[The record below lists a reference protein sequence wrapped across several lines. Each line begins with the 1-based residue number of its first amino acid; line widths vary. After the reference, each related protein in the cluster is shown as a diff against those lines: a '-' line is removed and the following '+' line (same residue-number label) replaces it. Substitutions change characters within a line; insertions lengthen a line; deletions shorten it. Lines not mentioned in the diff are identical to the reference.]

1 MSSNSSF
8 SDSSNS
14 SDSVSDIP
22 YSHQISPPLN
32 FRPPG
37 VRKLKGA
44 NWEPKLGEGRKLK
57 GTNWAPKIGGAKIK
71 GSEFFYFFAI
81 WRSEKSFAKLVF
93 AIRQNL
99 IDLGYGHKIT
109 REVS

>member
-1 MSSNSSF
+1 MGKIE
-8 SDSSNS
+8 
-14 SDSVSDIP
+14 IP

-37 VRKLKGA
+37 TEIRGGAKIKGNELGTE
-44 NWEPKLGEGRKLK
+44 NWG
-57 GTNWAPKIGGAKIK
+57 GGAKIK

>member
-1 MSSNSSF
+1 MVARKMPRKCQKMS
-8 SDSSNS
+8 
-14 SDSVSDIP
+14 IP

-32 FRPPG
+32 FRP
-37 VRKLKGA
+37 
-44 NWEPKLGEGRKLK
+44 PKLGEGRKLK
-57 GTNWAPKIGGAKIK
+57 GTNWAPKIWGGAKIK